1 MVHFWVNRSKWKYS
15 GHDFLALNAPSKNA
29 QYPSRITTLHLYSR
43 YKSRDDFIAD
53 VRLIFDNCEIF
64 NEDDSPVGKAGHGM
78 RKFFEVRWAELTDKH
93 SWYSNLMHF
102 KYLSEWSESFSRN
115 LRAFI
120 FNLWIIWNLFFFR
133 LHPILFGLAIF

>member
-1 MVHFWVNRSKWKYS
+1 MY
-15 GHDFLALNAPSKNA
+15 
-29 QYPSRITTLHLYSR
+29 LHSR
-43 YKSRDDFIAD
+43 YKSREDFIAD

-102 KYLSEWSESFSRN
+102 KYLSEWIYFTLGFIYYFFNFQFGIYPFFLSDLNFWIYLTFYEFYEFDLEIQLI
-115 LRAFI
+115 LRYY
-120 FNLWIIWNLFFFR
+120 IICKC
-133 LHPILFGLAIF
+133 